1 MENLCQDRC
10 QEERYW
16 FQDALKLGEKIISA
30 HASNDLIELQISNGH
45 ERRWLVIVNPTLE
58 GDVNGTGNKR

>member
-1 MENLCQDRC
+1 MGNLCQDRC

-16 FQDALKLGEKIISA
+16 FRDILKLGEKIISA
-30 HASNDLIELQISNGH
+30 HASNDIIELQISNGY
-45 ERRWLVIVNPTLE
+45 ERRMIVIVNPTME